1 MPLMKI
7 VRMMC
12 ETPRV
17 ILGIEGGI
25 IMPGAVADIAVV
37 DLNKEWTV
45 KPEKLHSKSKN
56 TCFKGMMF
64 KGRTKYTIVNGNVVY
79 EDDYE

>member
-1 MPLMKI
+1 MKI

-12 ETPRV
+12 ETPRL
-17 ILGIEGGI
+17 ILGIEGGLI
-25 IMPGAVADIAVV
+25 EAGAVADIAVV
-37 DLNKEWTV
+37 DLDKEWV
-45 KPEKLHSKSKN
+45 VEPEKLHSKSKN

-64 KGRTKYTIVNGNVVY
+64 KGKTKYTIVNGNVVY

>member
-1 MPLMKI
+1 MKI
-7 VRMMC
+7 VRRMG
-12 ETPRV
+12 ETPRL

-25 IMPGAVADIAVV
+25 IEAGAVADLAIV

-45 KPEKLHSKSKN
+45 EPKKLHSKSKN

-64 KGRTKYTIVNGNVVY
+64 KGKTKYTIVNGKVVY
-79 EDDYE
+79 EDDYK

>member
-1 MPLMKI
+1 
-7 VRMMC
+7 MMC
-12 ETPRV
+12 ETPRI
-17 ILGIEGGI
+17 ILGIEGGLI
-25 IMPGAVADIAVV
+25 EQGAVADIAIV

-45 KPEKLHSKSKN
+45 IPEKLHSKSKN

-64 KGRTKYTIVNGNVVY
+64 KGKTKYTIVNGKVVY